1 MPSSGALE
9 VTTPTDRELVL
20 IRTIRATPEQN
31 FDALVTPDILQRWM
45 LGPPGMTMP
54 VCEVDLRVGGGFR
67 IVWQMPDGNTMG
79 MRGTYRELDRPHR
92 LVHTEL
98 FDQDWTG
105 GETLITTVLTGEDGR
120 TRLNTTDCYN
130 SKQTRDGARATGME
144 KGIAMSY
151 DRLDGLLAAG
161 ALS

>member
-1 MPSSGALE
+1 
-9 VTTPTDRELVL
+9 
-20 IRTIRATPEQN
+20 
-31 FDALVTPDILQRWM
+31 
-45 LGPPGMTMP
+45 
-54 VCEVDLRVGGGFR
+54 
-67 IVWQMPDGNTMG
+67 MPDGNTMG

-151 DRLDGLLAAG
+151 DRLDGLLTAG